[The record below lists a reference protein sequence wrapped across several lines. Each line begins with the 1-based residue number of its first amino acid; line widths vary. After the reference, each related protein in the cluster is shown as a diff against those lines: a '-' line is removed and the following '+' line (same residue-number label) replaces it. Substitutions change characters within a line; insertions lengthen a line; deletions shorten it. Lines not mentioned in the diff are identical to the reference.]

1 MTSCHGDSSRRVD
14 PIAHTQAYDIWP
26 DSIDLH
32 DGVVLRAMSDSVMQV
47 RVSGNVLDTITTGRI
62 PPGSMTFSSTHPL
75 LDFLYRL
82 EASHPPTARYT
93 VMTPYEIFLNPVQN
107 DSAITALESRL
118 RNGIVVPSETRSLG
132 WPAVNSN
139 AEWLLA
145 ATELSM
151 ASGDSRWEKTVGQT
165 AKAVIASDTR
175 ISRNPATG
183 LFTGVPRYM
192 AAGRGIFPE
201 WMGPSE
207 IFQQSTLA
215 VNVAYAAAMSRLG
228 LHCDSIV
235 EGMKSLMWIPNMG
248 YLSATAYGVPTSPL
262 PLQSTDN
269 LAQAVAVIAGV
280 FPDAMADAIIRKT
293 PTGPSGVSLYQ
304 PQLPPASAEVREEI
318 PATLLQTAW
327 TAAAASRGNE
337 AAYSKAVGDL
347 LAIEGK
353 RLLGFRHKVPAFRST
368 FTVFITRALLGM
380 RYSRDGVFFTP
391 YVPENLP
398 GEKTIGNLRYRDA
411 TLDIKITGTGK
422 AISTFTIDGKP
433 SDPFFPASLK
443 GRHQISI
450 TLAGAS
456 ADPGFLTE
464 KEQQMPAPLPPTAD
478 WTSMREAVITPGKL
492 PLSLP
497 PHTLTEEVEE
507 YLDNGGGECRLVYIN
522 GVMQEEIFRDSYRLY
537 DAQELAVVQFTTL
550 VDSELS
556 GFSSKPYLYLPQGQ
570 RHTIYASSLAKTG
583 TKVLEE
589 KSLASKF
596 VESNRFKNRNIGF
609 DFESPG
615 KGQYLVDVHYANG
628 LGVVNGQR
636 KLALRSLRANGREA
650 GILVFPQL
658 NSAKARKG
666 DSWQEMTAWSNYLI
680 VNLEKGTNHLELR
693 YYQPSPV
700 YADPSSNMVLLD
712 LVRLTPVE

>member
-1 MTSCHGDSSRRVD
+1 MTSCHDDSSRRVD

-228 LHCDSIV
+228 LHCD
-235 EGMKSLMWIPNMG
+235 MPNPP
-248 YLSATAYGVPTSPL
+248 LRSP
-262 PLQSTDN
+262 
-269 LAQAVAVIAGV
+269 V
-280 FPDAMADAIIRKT
+280 
-293 PTGPSGVSLYQ
+293 
-304 PQLPPASAEVREEI
+304 
-318 PATLLQTAW
+318 
-327 TAAAASRGNE
+327 
-337 AAYSKAVGDL
+337 
-347 LAIEGK
+347 
-353 RLLGFRHKVPAFRST
+353 
-368 FTVFITRALLGM
+368 
-380 RYSRDGVFFTP
+380 
-391 YVPENLP
+391 
-398 GEKTIGNLRYRDA
+398 
-411 TLDIKITGTGK
+411 
-422 AISTFTIDGKP
+422 
-433 SDPFFPASLK
+433 
-443 GRHQISI
+443 
-450 TLAGAS
+450 
-456 ADPGFLTE
+456 
-464 KEQQMPAPLPPTAD
+464 
-478 WTSMREAVITPGKL
+478 
-492 PLSLP
+492 
-497 PHTLTEEVEE
+497 
-507 YLDNGGGECRLVYIN
+507 
-522 GVMQEEIFRDSYRLY
+522 
-537 DAQELAVVQFTTL
+537 
-550 VDSELS
+550 
-556 GFSSKPYLYLPQGQ
+556 
-570 RHTIYASSLAKTG
+570 SSL
-583 TKVLEE
+583 
-589 KSLASKF
+589 
-596 VESNRFKNRNIGF
+596 N
-609 DFESPG
+609 P
-615 KGQYLVDVHYANG
+615 H
-628 LGVVNGQR
+628 
-636 KLALRSLRANGREA
+636 
-650 GILVFPQL
+650 
-658 NSAKARKG
+658 
-666 DSWQEMTAWSNYLI
+666 W
-680 VNLEKGTNHLELR
+680 
-693 YYQPSPV
+693 
-700 YADPSSNMVLLD
+700 
-712 LVRLTPVE
+712 

>member
-1 MTSCHGDSSRRVD
+1 
-14 PIAHTQAYDIWP
+14 
-26 DSIDLH
+26 
-32 DGVVLRAMSDSVMQV
+32 
-47 RVSGNVLDTITTGRI
+47 
-62 PPGSMTFSSTHPL
+62 
-75 LDFLYRL
+75 
-82 EASHPPTARYT
+82 
-93 VMTPYEIFLNPVQN
+93 
-107 DSAITALESRL
+107 
-118 RNGIVVPSETRSLG
+118 
-132 WPAVNSN
+132 
-139 AEWLLA
+139 
-145 ATELSM
+145 
-151 ASGDSRWEKTVGQT
+151 
-165 AKAVIASDTR
+165 
-175 ISRNPATG
+175 
-183 LFTGVPRYM
+183 
-192 AAGRGIFPE
+192 
-201 WMGPSE
+201 
-207 IFQQSTLA
+207 
-215 VNVAYAAAMSRLG
+215 
-228 LHCDSIV
+228 
-235 EGMKSLMWIPNMG
+235 
-248 YLSATAYGVPTSPL
+248 
-262 PLQSTDN
+262 
-269 LAQAVAVIAGV
+269 
-280 FPDAMADAIIRKT
+280 
-293 PTGPSGVSLYQ
+293 
-304 PQLPPASAEVREEI
+304 
-318 PATLLQTAW
+318 
-327 TAAAASRGNE
+327 
-337 AAYSKAVGDL
+337 
-347 LAIEGK
+347 
-353 RLLGFRHKVPAFRST
+353 
-368 FTVFITRALLGM
+368 
-380 RYSRDGVFFTP
+380 
-391 YVPENLP
+391 
-398 GEKTIGNLRYRDA
+398 
-411 TLDIKITGTGK
+411 
-422 AISTFTIDGKP
+422 
-433 SDPFFPASLK
+433 
-443 GRHQISI
+443 
-450 TLAGAS
+450 
-456 ADPGFLTE
+456 
-464 KEQQMPAPLPPTAD
+464 MPAPLPPTAD